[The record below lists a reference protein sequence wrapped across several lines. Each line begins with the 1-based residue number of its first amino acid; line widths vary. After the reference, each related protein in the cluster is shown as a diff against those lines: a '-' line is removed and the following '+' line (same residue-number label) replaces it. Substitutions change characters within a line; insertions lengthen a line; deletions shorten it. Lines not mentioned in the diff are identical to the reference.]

1 MHIDPANDKKVLYF
15 FAGPKTLYVMINEFF
30 SRNIF
35 LAEDDEDDV
44 ILFEQALSEVYADA
58 VLTMRE
64 NGKDLIDLLDVPPVP
79 PPDVIFLDLN
89 MPLKNGY
96 ECLKEI
102 RAERSLNVPVVVL
115 TTSSY
120 DHDIETVY
128 ELGATRFIVKPRA
141 FEDLKAIIKKVL
153 STNWSESLQP
163 SKEHFV
169 MTA

>member
-1 MHIDPANDKKVLYF
+1 MM
-15 FAGPKTLYVMINEFF
+15 TQFF

-44 ILFEQALSEVYADA
+44 VLFEQALNEVYADA

-64 NGKDLIDLLDVPPVP
+64 NGKDLIDLLDIPPVP

-102 RAERSLNVPVVVL
+102 RADRLLNIPVVVL

-120 DHDIETVY
+120 EHDIETVF
-128 ELGATRFIVKPRA
+128 ELGATHFIVKPRA
-141 FEDLKAIIKKVL
+141 FEDLKAVIKKVL
-153 STNWSESLQP
+153 CTNWTEAVNRSREQ
-163 SKEHFV
+163 FV

>member
-1 MHIDPANDKKVLYF
+1 
-15 FAGPKTLYVMINEFF
+15 MITQFF
-30 SRNIF
+30 SKNIF

-44 ILFEQALSEVYADA
+44 VLFEQALNEVCADA

-64 NGKDLIDLLDVPPVP
+64 NGKELIDLLDVPPVP
-79 PPDVIFLDLN
+79 SPDVIFLDLN

-102 RAERSLNVPVVVL
+102 RADRLLNIPVVVL

-120 DHDIETVY
+120 DHDIETVF
-128 ELGATRFIVKPRA
+128 ELGATYFIVKPRA
-141 FEDLKAIIKKVL
+141 FEDLKAVIKKVL
-153 STNWSESLQP
+153 CTNWTEAVNRSREQ
-163 SKEHFV
+163 FV

>member
-1 MHIDPANDKKVLYF
+1 MM
-15 FAGPKTLYVMINEFF
+15 TQFF
-30 SRNIF
+30 SKNIF

-44 ILFEQALSEVYADA
+44 ILFEQALNEVYADA

-64 NGKDLIDLLDVPPVP
+64 NGKELIDLLDVPPIP

-96 ECLKEI
+96 ECLREI
-102 RAERSLNVPVVVL
+102 RADRSLNVPVVVL

-120 DHDIETVY
+120 EQDIDMVY
-128 ELGATRFIVKPRA
+128 ELGATCFIVKPRVY
-141 FEDLKAIIKKVL
+141 EDLKNLIKKVL
-153 STNWSESLQP
+153 CTNWTEAVHRSREQ
-163 SKEHFV
+163 FV